1 MIVLSGDFL
10 VLVILVKI
18 KYKWILVQS
27 WFTLCTNVINVMGG
41 AFRLWESISIWEC
54 ITVRGGAFSYDY
66 VQEEGYINGYSYTF
80 HMLKIASSYQC
91 YDRCIS
97 VMGGAILLV

>member
-1 MIVLSGDFL
+1 MVIGNGKYRTIMAMSGDFL
-10 VLVILVKI
+10 VLVILVKT

-54 ITVRGGAFSYDY
+54 ISVMGGDFSYDY
-66 VQEEGYINGYSYTF
+66 VHEEGVHY
-80 HMLKIASSYQC
+80 
-91 YDRCIS
+91 
-97 VMGGAILLV
+97 

>member
-1 MIVLSGDFL
+1 MAMSGDFL
-10 VLVILVKI
+10 VLVILVKT

-54 ITVRGGAFSYDY
+54 I
-66 VQEEGYINGYSYTF
+66 
-80 HMLKIASSYQC
+80 
-91 YDRCIS
+91 S
-97 VMGGAILLV
+97 VMGGVFHYFRFTKLFGSEPVHDHTSWVIYSVVHSIRRCIKQLGITSA